1 MENKSTDILNELK
14 TISPLLTSLQKVNVF
29 KVPDNYFED
38 LDQRI
43 STSVF
48 LHQDEKNASQKIP
61 AGYFDSLSDRILS
74 KIKNENTE
82 NAIEEIKQISPA
94 LHYLK
99 EETIFTVPEN
109 YFDNL
114 SNEIVEKIHGK
125 NAKIISL
132 NFAKKWWK
140 YAAAAVITGI
150 IAISSLQIFNQ
161 KSDKEKIAASYIQV
175 AQQYKTPQ
183 KLEEGIASLSPDEI
197 AKYLEKTGTALDEE
211 TLIKDTDTTNL
222 PTTDDYLTD
231 ENALN
236 NFLNSINSGT
246 TNTQ

>member
-99 EETIFTVPEN
+99 EETVFTVPEN

>member
-94 LHYLK
+94 LHYMK
-99 EETIFTVPEN
+99 EETVFTVPEN

>member
-29 KVPDNYFED
+29 KVPDNYFQD

-94 LHYLK
+94 LHYMK
-99 EETIFTVPEN
+99 EETVFTVPEN